1 MLAPCSDALLSVGS
15 SVQFSEWVRG
25 VNSIEEDGFELRRKK
40 KEQSRK
46 ALRACF
52 QTHHNT
58 ASLDVPEAA
67 FRNNKPA
74 VSCL

>member
-15 SVQFSEWVRG
+15 SAQFSEWVRG
-25 VNSIEEDGFELRRKK
+25 VNSIEEDGFELRGKK

-52 QTHHNT
+52 QMLQAT
-58 ASLDVPEAA
+58 A
-67 FRNNKPA
+67 RQ
-74 VSCL
+74 